1 MQTAQ
6 LTENI
11 KILGEI
17 KAEFYDQSKLKD
29 WQIAL
34 NKFLLSRREQK
45 PEIMR
50 NYQLGRL
57 YKVDEHKN
65 VVCNAGFNAVIK
77 RLTGVTTYTGTI
89 NKMLLGT
96 GTTTATASDTQ
107 LATEAYRNNV
117 ASATDSSNIAYLT
130 AYFTEGECQGT
141 YKEFGNVIDG
151 TASANTGQL
160 WTHLAG
166 LNWVK
171 TNLVVLVVS
180 CKYTFA
186 SV

>member
-1 MQTAQ
+1 MQNAIA
-6 LTENI
+6 ENV
-11 KILGEI
+11 KVLGEI
-17 KAEFYDQSKLKD
+17 KADFHDQSTLEN
-29 WQIAL
+29 WQKEL
-34 NKFLLSRREQK
+34 NKFILSRREQQ
-45 PEIMR
+45 PSIMS

-57 YKVDEHKN
+57 FKTDEHKN

-89 NKMLLGT
+89 NKMVLGT
-96 GTTTATASDTQ
+96 GTTTASATDTQ
-107 LATEAYRNNV
+107 LLTESYRNNT
-117 ASATDSSNIAYLT
+117 ASATDVANVAYLT
-130 AYFTEGECQGT
+130 AYFTEGECNGT

-166 LNWVK
+166 LNWIK
-171 TNLVVLVVS
+171 TSLVVLVVS

-186 SV
+186 SA

>member
-1 MQTAQ
+1 MKNQ
-6 LTENI
+6 LLENVTVV
-11 KILGEI
+11 GEI
-17 KAEFYDQSKLKD
+17 KAEFHDQRNLKK
-29 WQIAL
+29 WQREL
-34 NKFLLSRREQK
+34 NAFLLKARDRK

-50 NYQLGRL
+50 NYQLGRVF
-57 YKVDEHKN
+57 KTDEHKN
-65 VVCNAGFNAVIK
+65 VVCNAGFNTLCK

-89 NKMLLGT
+89 NKMVLGT
-96 GTTTATASDTQ
+96 GTTTASASDTQ
-107 LATEAYRNNV
+107 LLTEAYRNNT
-117 ASATDSSNIAYLT
+117 ASGTDSANIAYLT
-130 AYFTEGECQGT
+130 AYFTEGECNGT

>member
-1 MQTAQ
+1 MNTQV
-6 LTENI
+6 LENV
-11 KILGEI
+11 KVLGEI
-17 KAEFYDQSKLKD
+17 KAEFHDQRSLKP
-29 WQIAL
+29 WQKEFNELLL
-34 NKFLLSRREQK
+34 NIRADK
-45 PEIMR
+45 PEIMKH
-50 NYQLGRL
+50 YQLGRL
-57 YKVDEHKN
+57 YKTDEHKN
-65 VVCNAGFNAVIK
+65 VVCNAGFNALCK

-89 NKMLLGT
+89 NKMVLGT
-96 GTTTATASDTQ
+96 GVTTASASDTQ
-107 LATEAYRNNV
+107 LLTEAYRNNT
-117 ASATDSSNIAYLT
+117 ASGTDASNIAYLT
-130 AYFTEGECQGT
+130 AYFTEGECNGT

-186 SV
+186 SA